1 MASGSLACRG
11 CSWVKALIPE
21 DTQQEA
27 PQGEVPKE
35 SIQARKFLLTL
46 LSLTVWIEQ
55 AVQAQVTE
63 KMLALN
69 VYVLLW
75 VFGCIHFIDAE
86 TITASLT
93 RGGPAD
99 TTATPRITAGV
110 TAGIISSPSPVPA
123 GQHHSSASNVLTLIT
138 PTPRPSKQ
146 TTTGH
151 LSGPPDGKS
160 KSASTSAAVGAS
172 KQVTSTTIASDWS
185 TGPSLPDPAPTEE
198 KSALT
203 MAAFG
208 VISFIVILVVVVIV
222 LASVV
227 SLRFKCNRSKD
238 AEDKQKPGSSV
249 VSESSCSPAT
259 AKDSITL
266 ISMKNLSMN
275 NSTSYPSSE
284 KVL

>member
-1 MASGSLACRG
+1 
-11 CSWVKALIPE
+11 
-21 DTQQEA
+21 
-27 PQGEVPKE
+27 
-35 SIQARKFLLTL
+35 
-46 LSLTVWIEQ
+46 
-55 AVQAQVTE
+55 
-63 KMLALN
+63 MLALN
-69 VYVLLW
+69 VYLLLW

-86 TITASLT
+86 AITSSLT

-99 TTATPRITAGV
+99 TTAMPRITAGV
-110 TAGIISSPSPVPA
+110 TAGTVSISVQKSL
-123 GQHHSSASNVLTLIT
+123 G
-138 PTPRPSKQ
+138 K
-146 TTTGH
+146 TTF
-151 LSGPPDGKS
+151 
-160 KSASTSAAVGAS
+160 STGAS

-185 TGPSLPDPAPTEE
+185 TGPSLPDPTPTEE

-203 MAAFG
+203 VAAFG

-238 AEDKQKPGSSV
+238 AEDKQKPGSSM

>member
-1 MASGSLACRG
+1 M
-11 CSWVKALIPE
+11 
-21 DTQQEA
+21 
-27 PQGEVPKE
+27 
-35 SIQARKFLLTL
+35 
-46 LSLTVWIEQ
+46 
-55 AVQAQVTE
+55 
-63 KMLALN
+63 MLALN
-69 VYVLLW
+69 VHLLLW
-75 VFGCIHFIDAE
+75 VFGCVHFIDAE

-99 TTATPRITAGV
+99 TTATPRITASV
-110 TAGIISSPSPVPA
+110 TAGIVSSPSPVPA
-123 GQHHSSASNVLTLIT
+123 GQNHSS
-138 PTPRPSKQ
+138 
-146 TTTGH
+146 
-151 LSGPPDGKS
+151 
-160 KSASTSAAVGAS
+160 GAS
-172 KQVTSTTIASDWS
+172 KQVTSTTIASAWS
-185 TGPSLPDPAPTEE
+185 TGSSLSDPAPTEE

-227 SLRFKCNRSKD
+227 SLKFKCNRSKD

-249 VSESSCSPAT
+249 VSESCSPAT

>member
-1 MASGSLACRG
+1 
-11 CSWVKALIPE
+11 
-21 DTQQEA
+21 
-27 PQGEVPKE
+27 
-35 SIQARKFLLTL
+35 
-46 LSLTVWIEQ
+46 
-55 AVQAQVTE
+55 
-63 KMLALN
+63 MLALN
-69 VYVLLW
+69 VHLLLW
-75 VFGCIHFIDAE
+75 VFGCVHFIDAE
-86 TITASLT
+86 NINVSLT
-93 RGGPAD
+93 RGRPAD
-99 TTATPRITAGV
+99 TTATPRITANV
-110 TAGIISSPSPVPA
+110 TAGIVSSPSPVPA
-123 GQHHSSASNVLTLIT
+123 GHNRSSASNVLTLIT

-146 TTTGH
+146 ITKGH
-151 LSGPPDGKS
+151 LSGPAEGKS
-160 KSASTSAAVGAS
+160 KSAPTSAAVGAS
-172 KQVTSTTIASDWS
+172 KKVTFTTITSDRS
-185 TGPSLPDPAPTEE
+185 TRPSLPDPVPTEE

-249 VSESSCSPAT
+249 VSESCSAAT
-259 AKDSITL
+259 VKDSITL

>member
-1 MASGSLACRG
+1 
-11 CSWVKALIPE
+11 
-21 DTQQEA
+21 
-27 PQGEVPKE
+27 
-35 SIQARKFLLTL
+35 
-46 LSLTVWIEQ
+46 
-55 AVQAQVTE
+55 
-63 KMLALN
+63 MLALN
-69 VYVLLW
+69 VYLLLW

-86 TITASLT
+86 AITSSLT
-93 RGGPAD
+93 RGGPA
-99 TTATPRITAGV
+99 
-110 TAGIISSPSPVPA
+110 
-123 GQHHSSASNVLTLIT
+123 
-138 PTPRPSKQ
+138 
-146 TTTGH
+146 
-151 LSGPPDGKS
+151 
-160 KSASTSAAVGAS
+160 GAS

-185 TGPSLPDPAPTEE
+185 TGPSLPDPTPTEE

-203 MAAFG
+203 VAAFG

-238 AEDKQKPGSSV
+238 AEDKQKPGSSM

>member
-93 RGGPAD
+93 RGGPA
-99 TTATPRITAGV
+99 
-110 TAGIISSPSPVPA
+110 
-123 GQHHSSASNVLTLIT
+123 ASNVLTLIT

>member
-1 MASGSLACRG
+1 
-11 CSWVKALIPE
+11 
-21 DTQQEA
+21 
-27 PQGEVPKE
+27 
-35 SIQARKFLLTL
+35 
-46 LSLTVWIEQ
+46 
-55 AVQAQVTE
+55 
-63 KMLALN
+63 MLALN
-69 VYVLLW
+69 VYLLLW

-86 TITASLT
+86 AITSSLT
-93 RGGPAD
+93 RGGPA
-99 TTATPRITAGV
+99 
-110 TAGIISSPSPVPA
+110 
-123 GQHHSSASNVLTLIT
+123 ASNVLTLIT

-146 TTTGH
+146 TTEGH
-151 LSGPPDGKS
+151 LSDPADGKS
-160 KSASTSAAVGAS
+160 KSASTSAGAS

-185 TGPSLPDPAPTEE
+185 TGPSLPDPTPTEE

-203 MAAFG
+203 VAAFG

-238 AEDKQKPGSSV
+238 AEDKQKPGSSM

>member
-1 MASGSLACRG
+1 MLQGCHHACLL
-11 CSWVKALIPE
+11 W
-21 DTQQEA
+21 
-27 PQGEVPKE
+27 EVPKE
-35 SIQARKFLLTL
+35 SVQARKFLLTL

-69 VYVLLW
+69 VYLLLW

-93 RGGPAD
+93 RGGPA
-99 TTATPRITAGV
+99 
-110 TAGIISSPSPVPA
+110 GIISSPSPVPA
-123 GQHHSSASNVLTLIT
+123 GQNHSSASNVLTLIT

>member
-1 MASGSLACRG
+1 MTG
-11 CSWVKALIPE
+11 WVRQKMPE
-21 DTQQEA
+21 VRSE
-27 PQGEVPKE
+27 EVPKE